1 MTSDQKAGLCALQKQ
16 LAAHVTVFAGGSPHM
31 AFENTGEIA
40 LIVKTDCAGNF
51 CNRHGAFPQI
61 DLAALNAQAVDIFG
75 ESAAE
80 LVLKDAAKIGFG
92 QIYLL
97 CSLLERQ
104 LVRKMLLNIRSCF
117 ANDVLVLDFREIKH
131 KTDKLM

>member
-75 ESAAE
+75 ESAG
-80 LVLKDAAKIGFG
+80 V
-92 QIYLL
+92 
-97 CSLLERQ
+97 
-104 LVRKMLLNIRSCF
+104 
-117 ANDVLVLDFREIKH
+117 VLVSISANAG
-131 KTDKLM
+131 